1 MKKRMVK
8 RRIIAVVS
16 VIFLLAA
23 CFFAFRGIESTLR
36 PEMKARANEKV
47 VKIINDCVFE
57 ALSEQ
62 KGELL
67 TCEKDENGVITMMN
81 IDSATV
87 SKLGILSTQKIN
99 ELLKKLNYESFS
111 VPLGNLTE
119 SPYMVGLGPGVTVRC
134 LYNGS
139 IEQGYES
146 VIREAG
152 INQTSYSLYIKYEV
166 KLCCYSG
173 VIKEAVTVKTSVP
186 VYDVVILG
194 NVPDTYAKLNEAAD
208 FMNLMP

>member
-1 MKKRMVK
+1 M
-8 RRIIAVVS
+8 
-16 VIFLLAA
+16 IFLLAA

-111 VPLGNLTE
+111 VPLGKFN
-119 SPYMVGLGPGVTVRC
+119 GVSVYGGAGSRG
-134 LYNGS
+134 NGALF
-139 IEQGYES
+139 I
-146 VIREAG
+146 
-152 INQTSYSLYIKYEV
+152 
-166 KLCCYSG
+166 
-173 VIKEAVTVKTSVP
+173 
-186 VYDVVILG
+186 
-194 NVPDTYAKLNEAAD
+194 
-208 FMNLMP
+208 